1 MALRLSTI
9 LVIALYSSCLA
20 AKEPTAKPA
29 ATPPAKPTVQP
40 APQPALPLEDLR
52 LFAKAFENIRT
63 GYVKE
68 ISDAK
73 LLEYALKGML
83 SELDPH
89 SAYLDSSSLEELQT
103 HTTGEFGGL
112 GIEVGGDENGVKV
125 ISPMDDTPAAKAGIL
140 AGDVIIKIDGTILK
154 GIPMDEAIEKMRG
167 AKGSKIELSILR
179 AGQDKPLTF
188 NLVRDVIKVKSVR
201 GELLNDQ
208 YAYLR
213 VAQFQVKTGEELVET
228 YQSLSSKTKPQGV
241 ILDLRN
247 NPGGVLQASVA
258 VADMFMDGGLVVYT
272 QGRLPQSNEKFFAQP
287 KDLTE
292 GIPLVVLIN
301 EGSASA
307 SEIVAGALQDSKRGL
322 ILGTR
327 SFGKGSVQ
335 TVVPLTDEKA
345 MKLTTALY
353 FTPNGRS
360 IQAQGIEPDIRVERA
375 KLTRTTTE
383 TFGVSEAELSG
394 HLANGTG
401 GTEIK
406 AQERQKEREKT
417 SNNLQEKDNQLFEA
431 LNLLKAITVLHK
443 K

>member
-1 MALRLSTI
+1 MALRLSSF
-9 LVIALYSSCLA
+9 LFIAFCTSSLA
-20 AKEPTAKPA
+20 AQEPARKSPPASETKPA
-29 ATPPAKPTVQP
+29 VKPTDKLT
-40 APQPALPLEDLR
+40 LPLEDLR

-63 GYVKE
+63 GYVHD
-68 ISDAK
+68 INDAK

-89 SAYLDSSSLEELQT
+89 SAYLDGESLEELNT

-112 GIEVGGDENGVKV
+112 GIEVGGDANGVKV

-140 AGDVIIKIDGTILK
+140 SGDIIIKIDGTFLK
-154 GIPMDEAIEKMRG
+154 GLQLDEAIEKMRG
-167 AKGSKIELSILR
+167 PKGSKTELTILR
-179 AGQDKPLTF
+179 AGQEKPLIFT
-188 NLVRDVIKVKSVR
+188 LVRDVIKVKSVR
-201 GELLNDQ
+201 GEILNDHFV
-208 YAYLR
+208 YLR
-213 VAQFQVKTGEELVET
+213 LAQFQVNTGEELVTT
-228 YQSLSSKTKPQGV
+228 YQALAQKTKPSGV

-287 KDLTE
+287 KDLTG

-322 ILGTR
+322 VLGTR

-335 TVVPLTDEKA
+335 TVVPLTEEKA

-353 FTPNGRS
+353 FTPSGRS

-375 KLTRTTTE
+375 KLTRTSAD
-383 TFGVSEAELSG
+383 GINVSEAELSG

-401 GTEIK
+401 GKEIK
-406 AQERQKEREKT
+406 AQERQQEREKNA
-417 SNNLQEKDNQLFEA
+417 NNLQEKDNQLFEA
-431 LNLLKAITVLHK
+431 LNLLKAFNVLNRK
-443 K
+443 

>member
-1 MALRLSTI
+1 MALRLYS
-9 LVIALYSSCLA
+9 LLFIAFYSSSLTA
-20 AKEPTAKPA
+20 QEP
-29 ATPPAKPTVQP
+29 ATQPVAP
-40 APQPALPLEDLR
+40 APKHAAPATLPLEDLR
-52 LFAKAFENIRT
+52 IFAKAFENIRT
-63 GYVKE
+63 GYVTE
-68 ISDAK
+68 INDAK

-89 SAYLDSSSLEELQT
+89 SSYLDSSSLETLQT

-112 GIEVGGDENGVKV
+112 GIEVGADENGVKV

-140 AGDVIIKIDGTILK
+140 AGDIIIKIDGTLLK
-154 GIPMDEAIEKMRG
+154 GLAIDEAIEKMRG
-167 AKGSKIELSILR
+167 AKGSKTELTVLR
-179 AGQDKPLTF
+179 TGQNKPLIF

-201 GELLNDQ
+201 GEIIAED
-208 YAYLR
+208 YVYLR
-213 VAQFQVKTGEELVET
+213 VAQFQVKTGEELINS
-228 YQSLSSKTKPQGV
+228 YQALTKTTKPKGV

-272 QGRLPQSNEKFFAQP
+272 QGRLPQSNEKFHAQP

-307 SEIVAGALQDSKRGL
+307 SEIVAGALQDSKRAL
-322 ILGTR
+322 VLGTR

-335 TVVPLTDEKA
+335 TVVPLTEEKA

-375 KLTRTTTE
+375 NITRTNNE
-383 TFGVSEAELSG
+383 AYSVSEAELSG

-401 GTEIK
+401 GKAIK
-406 AQERQKEREKT
+406 AQERQKERDKDV
-417 SNNLQEKDNQLFEA
+417 NNLQEKDNQLFEA
-431 LNLLKAITVLHK
+431 LNLLKAINLLHK

>member
-1 MALRLSTI
+1 MALRLSTFLI
-9 LVIALYSSCLA
+9 VAFYSSFLSAQDAKTPAPPA
-20 AKEPTAKPA
+20 AAKPA
-29 ATPPAKPTVQP
+29 PAAQPT
-40 APQPALPLEDLR
+40 LPLEDLR

-63 GYVKE
+63 GYVSE

-140 AGDVIIKIDGTILK
+140 AGDVIIKIDGTLLK
-154 GIPMDEAIEKMRG
+154 GLPLDEAIEKMRG
-167 AKGSKIELSILR
+167 AKGSKTELTIMR
-179 AGQDKPLTF
+179 AGQTKPLVF

-201 GELLNDQ
+201 GEIIADHFI
-208 YAYLR
+208 YLR
-213 VAQFQVKTGEELVET
+213 IAQFQVKSGEELSAT
-228 YQSLSSKTKPQGV
+228 YANLAAKTKPKGV

-258 VADMFMDGGLVVYT
+258 VADIFMDGGLVVYT
-272 QGRLPQSNEKFFAQP
+272 QGRLAQSNEKFFAQP

-307 SEIVAGALQDSKRGL
+307 SEIVAGALQDSKRAL
-322 ILGTR
+322 IIGTR

-375 KLTRTTTE
+375 NITRAEGE
-383 TFGVSEAELSG
+383 TLSVSEAELSG

-401 GTEIK
+401 GKEIK
-406 AQERQKEREKT
+406 AQEREKEREKAA
-417 SNNLQEKDNQLFEA
+417 NNLQTKDNQLFEA
-431 LNLLKAITVLHK
+431 LNLLKAINLLHK

>member
-1 MALRLSTI
+1 MALRLSTL
-9 LVIALYSSCLA
+9 LVIAFYSSYLS
-20 AKEPTAKPA
+20 AKEPAPKSAVATPAPKPA
-29 ATPPAKPTVQP
+29 TAA
-40 APQPALPLEDLR
+40 QPALPLEDLR

-63 GYVKE
+63 GYVTE

-112 GIEVGGDENGVKV
+112 GIEVGGDPNGVKV

-140 AGDVIIKIDGTILK
+140 AGDIIIKIDGTLLK
-154 GIPMDEAIEKMRG
+154 GLPLDEAIEKMRG
-167 AKGSKIELSILR
+167 AKGSKTELTIMR
-179 AGQDKPLTF
+179 TGQNKPLVF

-201 GELLNDQ
+201 GEMIGEN

-213 VAQFQVKTGEELVET
+213 VAQFQVNTGEELVNT
-228 YQSLSSKTKPQGV
+228 YQALANKVKPQGV

-272 QGRLPQSNEKFFAQP
+272 QGRLPQSNEKFYAQP

-322 ILGTR
+322 VLGTR

-360 IQAQGIEPDIRVERA
+360 IQAQGIVPDIRVERA
-375 KLTRTTTE
+375 KFTGAEEDQLS
-383 TFGVSEAELSG
+383 VSEAELNG

-401 GTEIK
+401 GQEIK
-406 AQERQKEREKT
+406 AQERQIERDKAA
-417 SNNLQEKDNQLFEA
+417 NKLQAKDNQLFEA
-431 LNLLKAITVLHK
+431 LNLLKAITVLQK